1 VSIFPEDITV
11 TASQLL
17 ETCRSQNVRIA
28 SAESCTGGLLAA
40 CLTSIAGSSDVFERG
55 WTTYS
60 NQSKVELLGVGA
72 QTLTSFGAVSPQT
85 ALEMA
90 RGALQNSAAE
100 IAISIT
106 GIAGPGGH
114 SAEKPVGLVYM
125 ATITRKGRAGE
136 QKFLFGMPGRNDIQL
151 EAVRAALKLLA
162 RSASSFN

>member
-1 VSIFPEDITV
+1 MFPEDITV
-11 TASQLL
+11 ASSRLL
-17 ETCRSQNVRIA
+17 ETCRRQSVRIA
-28 SAESCTGGLLAA
+28 TAESCTGGLLAA

-55 WTTYS
+55 WATYS
-60 NQSKVELLGVGA
+60 NRSKVELLGVSA

-100 IAISIT
+100 IVISIT
-106 GIAGPGGH
+106 GIAGPGGY
-114 SAEKPVGLVYM
+114 SAEKPVGLVHM
-125 ATITRKGRAGE
+125 ATITRKGRTDE
-136 QKFLFGMPGRNDIQL
+136 QEFLFGMLARNDIQL